1 MNHYIDILIKPDEE
15 MRENVLLN
23 KVYAK
28 FHKALFTLQANE
40 LAVSFPQ
47 YKIIL
52 GQLLRIHGTE
62 SKLAELQA
70 SHWLGG
76 LSGYCDI
83 SAIQVVPENVLYR
96 TISRKQANMT
106 EAKLRRLLTRES
118 ITQDEIKGY
127 KTKMFAQGLD
137 NPYLELESTSN
148 GHKHRRYIAFGE
160 LVKSNIEGKFDSFG
174 LSKTA
179 TIPWFE

>member
-15 MRENVLLN
+15 MRENLLLN

-28 FHKALFTLQANE
+28 FHKALFTLQSSE

-47 YKIIL
+47 YKVIL
-52 GQLLRIHGTE
+52 GKKLRIHGTE

-70 SHWLGG
+70 TDWLGG
-76 LSGYCDI
+76 LKGYCDV
-83 SAIQVVPENVLYR
+83 SAIQVIPEEVLYR
-96 TISRKQANMT
+96 TISRKQPNMSV
-106 EAKLRRLLTRES
+106 AKLRRLLLRDS
-118 ITQDEIKGY
+118 IQQANIKAY
-127 KTKMFAQGLD
+127 KAKMFEQGLD

-148 GHKHRRYIAFGE
+148 GHKHRRYLAFGKLTKE
-160 LVKSNIEGKFDSFG
+160 KNLGEFDFFG

-179 TIPWFE
+179 SIPWF

>member
-15 MRENVLLN
+15 MRENLLLN

-28 FHKALFTLQANE
+28 FHKALFILQAND

-52 GQLLRIHGTE
+52 GKKLRIHGTE

-70 SHWLGG
+70 SEWLGG
-76 LSGYCDI
+76 LSGYCDV
-83 SAIQVVPENVLYR
+83 SAIQAVPDEVLYR
-96 TISRKQANMT
+96 TISRKQPNMSV
-106 EAKLRRLLTRES
+106 AKLRRLQGRDS
-118 ITQDEIKGY
+118 IKQAEIKGY
-127 KTKMFAQGLD
+127 QAKMFEQGLD

-148 GHKHRRYIAFGE
+148 GHKHRRYLVFGKLSKE
-160 LVKSNIEGKFDSFG
+160 SSAGKFDFFG

-179 TIPWFE
+179 SIPWF